1 MASSSSLAVVVAL
14 HFTSKDF
21 LKLFG
26 QGAYAGNLGCILW
39 WSTACTCDHIF
50 PSGSGSKHSFLA
62 ASKGDPS
69 SGFCGCF
76 PLGLR
81 LRLATLVSSARW
93 VCCWCRLFMDGFW
106 IGTLHTPRR
115 HLTLQLKFCTSRVLG
130 RRGFVGPLKASL
142 VSPVLLELSS
152 PLAAGCSDES
162 RCCRHFAVPSA
173 AFSMALHRMSWDF
186 TWRAWCLH
194 SAQ

>member
-21 LKLFG
+21 SKLFG

-62 ASKGDPS
+62 AASQGDPMDID
-69 SGFCGCF
+69 
-76 PLGLR
+76 LQQRLR

-130 RRGFVGPLKASL
+130 RVW
-142 VSPVLLELSS
+142 V
-152 PLAAGCSDES
+152 
-162 RCCRHFAVPSA
+162 CRTIEREF
-173 AFSMALHRMSWDF
+173 W
-186 TWRAWCLH
+186 
-194 SAQ
+194 